1 MTVETAWQRVD
12 PGPLMKTTY
21 PGTRAW
27 QRETPG
33 GHLTVFVGRE
43 ADLSFSRPLW
53 HLSISH
59 RTNEHPP
66 QPGRYPDW
74 DEIVEARYRF
84 IPDGVNV
91 AMLLP
96 PRAEWVNVHPTTFHL
111 WEIERPL
118 S

>member
-1 MTVETAWQRVD
+1 
-12 PGPLMKTTY
+12 MKAAF

-27 QRETPG
+27 QRG
-33 GHLTVFVGRE
+33 VADGHLTVLAGRE
-43 ADLSFSRPLW
+43 PVPGASRPLW

-59 RTNEHPP
+59 RTNDHPP
-66 QPGRYPDW
+66 RPGRYPDW

-84 IPDGVNV
+84 IPDEVRV

-111 WEIERPL
+111 WEISEII
-118 S
+118 